1 MKITHSDLKKGE
13 VKVRIENP
21 DDLWYLSN
29 IIDPGDFLKGRT
41 LRKIKIERGRDEK
54 SSDAVKKP
62 VFLKIRVEKVEYGAD
77 SSLLKVM
84 GTIAEAVDDIPL
96 GSYHSFNLEE
106 NSGIAIIKE
115 KWLKFQLDKLKEAS
129 SGNAGNIIV
138 CVFDREEALIA
149 LMKKYGYEILC
160 SLKGDVEKKDRNIQA
175 KGGFYQSII
184 SQLNGYSGRY
194 SSRHIILAS
203 PSFWKEEL
211 MKELKDDDL
220 KKKIVLATCS
230 SVGKNG
236 IDEVMKRPEVKHA
249 LKMERAS
256 AEINLVEELLVEIA
270 KMALAAYGMNEVE
283 NASIAGAVS
292 HLLVTD
298 SLIKKSREQNF
309 YNQVDNIMRSVDDSK
324 GDITIVSSEHEGGRK
339 LDGLG
344 GIGALLRYRMSY

>member
-1 MKITHSDLKKGE
+1 MKIIHTDLKKGE
-13 VKVRIENP
+13 VKVKIENP

-29 IIDPGDFLKGRT
+29 LIDAGDFIKGRT
-41 LRKIKIERGRDEK
+41 FRKIKIERKGDEK

-77 SSLLKVM
+77 SSILKVM
-84 GTIAEAVDDIPL
+84 GTITEAADDIPL

-106 NSGIAIIKE
+106 NSVISMIKE
-115 KWLKFQLDKLKEAS
+115 KWLRFQLDKLKEAS
-129 SGNAGNIIV
+129 SGRAGNIIV

-160 SLKGDVEKKDRNIQA
+160 SLKGDVEKKDRSVHA
-175 KGGFYQSII
+175 KGGFYSAII
-184 SQLNGYSGRY
+184 RQLKEYSARY
-194 SSRHIILAS
+194 NSSHIIAAS
-203 PSFWKEEL
+203 PSFWKEEM
-211 MKELKDDDL
+211 MKELNDEEL
-220 KKKIVLATCS
+220 RKKIILAACS

-236 IDEVMKRPEVKHA
+236 IDEVMKRPEVNHA
-249 LKMERAS
+249 MKLERAA
-256 AEINLVEELLVEIA
+256 AEMNLVEKLLVEIA
-270 KMALAAYGMNEVE
+270 KMALAAYGINEVE
-283 NASIAGAVS
+283 NAAMAGAVRQ
-292 HLLVTD
+292 LLITD

-309 YNQVDNIMRSVDDSK
+309 YHKIDSIMKSVDNAK

>member
-1 MKITHSDLKKGE
+1 MKIIHSDIKKGE
-13 VKVRIENP
+13 IKVKIENP

-41 LRKIKIERGRDEK
+41 LRKIKIDRGGDEK

-77 SSLLKVM
+77 SSLLKAM
-84 GTIAEAVDDIPL
+84 GTIAEAADDIPL

-106 NSGIAIIKE
+106 SSVITIIKE

-160 SLKGDVEKKDRNIQA
+160 SIKGDVEKKDRNIDT

-184 SQLNGYSGRY
+184 SQLNEYSGRY

-211 MKELKDDDL
+211 MKELKDDEL
-220 KKKIVLATCS
+220 KKKIIPATCS

-236 IDEVMKRPEVKHA
+236 IDEVMKRPEVNHA
-249 LKMERAS
+249 MKMERA
-256 AEINLVEELLVEIA
+256 AVEINMVEELLVEIA
-270 KMALAAYGMNEVE
+270 KIGMAAYGINEVE
-283 NASIAGAVS
+283 QAAMAGAVR

-298 SLIKKSREQNF
+298 SIIRKSRGQNS
-309 YNQVDNIMRSVDDSK
+309 YSRIESIMKSVDSAK
-324 GDITIVSSEHEGGRK
+324 GDITIISSEHEGGRK

-344 GIGALLRYRMSY
+344 GIGALLRYKLQY